1 MKTHFHLIVIGAG
14 AGGLGPAIGMA
25 RFGFDVLLIEKNPEN
40 FGGDC
45 LNTGCIP
52 SKAIIHL
59 AQMAQAAKKAQDIG
73 YEVSG
78 QIDWPA
84 AKAYIKHKQNKIWQ
98 HESPE
103 YLEKEEGI
111 TVKIG
116 EAHFSGKN
124 QVSVAGK
131 TYTAQNIVVATGSR
145 PKEMSISGA
154 DSVPVY
160 SNESLFS
167 LENFPKNLLVI
178 GGGPIGVEMGQAFS
192 RLGSEVTI
200 LDQSDRILSKELPEV
215 SALLQ
220 ERLTAEGLQLALK
233 SSLVKVDGGVAYL
246 QSANAMK
253 KIAVDGILLAIGRE
267 LKYDSLNLEKANV
280 QLKNGKPELD
290 KFLRAKG
297 NKHIY
302 FAGDA
307 VGGPFFSHAAEVHTT
322 AILTN
327 FFAPRPFMKKYSL
340 ENFSWV
346 TFTDPQVATFGLS
359 QQEIEKRGIH
369 YQKIDFP
376 FDHDDRAI
384 AADYEY
390 GKLILFAKV
399 NKLNPRKGKILGGTI
414 VAPNAGEMIQELIL
428 ARENGL
434 GLDALFNKTYPY
446 PTQSRV
452 NKVALVEK
460 FGSEISDWIKKGMKI
475 LYK

>member
-59 AQMAQAAKKAQDIG
+59 AQTAYAAKTAQG
-73 YEVSG
+73 FGFEVSG
-78 QIDWPA
+78 KVDWAA
-84 AKAYIKHKQNKIWQ
+84 AKAYIKKKQDKIWQ

-116 EAHFSGKN
+116 EACFTGKK
-124 QVSVAGK
+124 QVSVGGN

-145 PKEMSISGA
+145 PKEINIPGA
-154 DSVPVY
+154 ESVPVY
-160 SNESLFS
+160 TNESLFQ
-167 LENFPKNLLVI
+167 LDNFPQNLLVI

-220 ERLTAEGLQLALK
+220 ERLTAEGLRLALNA
-233 SSLVKVDGGVAYL
+233 SLVKMEGGTAHI
-246 QSANAMK
+246 QSAEATSQ
-253 KIAVDGILLAIGRE
+253 IAVDGILLAIGRE

-280 QLKNGKPELD
+280 QVKNGKPVLD
-290 KFLRAKG
+290 KYLRAKG
-297 NKHIY
+297 NKNVY

-327 FFAPRPFMKKYSL
+327 FFAPGPFKKKYSL
-340 ENFSWV
+340 DNFSWV

-359 QQEIEKRGIH
+359 PREIEERNIK

-376 FDHDDRAI
+376 FANDDRAI
-384 AADYEY
+384 AGDYEY
-390 GKLILFAKV
+390 GRLILFAKV
-399 NKLNPRKGKILGGTI
+399 NRLNPRKGKILGGTV

-460 FGSEISDWIKKGMKI
+460 FGSEISDWIKTSMKI